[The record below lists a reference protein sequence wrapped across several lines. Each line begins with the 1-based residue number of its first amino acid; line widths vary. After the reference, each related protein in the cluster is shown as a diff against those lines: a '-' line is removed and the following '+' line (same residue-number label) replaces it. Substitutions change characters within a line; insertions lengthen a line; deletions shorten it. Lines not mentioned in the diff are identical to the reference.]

1 MIERCALGP
10 EQTESLA
17 PISLVTLFLQL
28 DNFVCRV
35 IDQMLVLHAQ
45 VVRP

>member
-1 MIERCALGP
+1 VQKAETTAG
-10 EQTESLA
+10 QKTESLA
-17 PISLVTLFLQL
+17 PIFLVTLFLQL
-28 DNFVCRV
+28 GNFVCRV